1 LVLSLQF
8 RSQGPG
14 HAAGQTLCQSVGLN
28 AKGRHMVSKVAEE
41 DFLFLAE
48 DEAQELQRPKVTGEW
63 HLLIVD
69 DDEEIHTVT
78 RLALSDLLVLGR
90 NLVFHHA
97 YSGKAAIE
105 FLKKNQQIAVILL
118 DVVMESDDAGLLVVQ
133 QIREQLK
140 MEEVRIVLRTGQPG
154 YAPEENVIKEYDIND
169 YKTKT
174 ELTRSKLVTSIISSI
189 RSYQQIRTINQN
201 RLGLQKII
209 NAGANLLEQHSLHEF
224 SEGVVTQISS
234 LIGLHAEGVLCAQI
248 EDDGSASD
256 NVYVL
261 GAAGH
266 YAPFIKCKLE
276 RLNNPR
282 IIQQILQCLQQKRH
296 IFTGSDTVLYLGNA
310 EHSAAVYIESNRP
323 IEDFDRQLI
332 EVFLSNISIGYEN
345 VTLFQQLKHAAYID
359 PLTKTPNRNEFTQLL
374 QDTKRLDPLNNV
386 AVLIDIDHFSDVND
400 GLGQEVGN
408 ELLIAV
414 TRRLVEQFGDVAQIG
429 RIGADVFGLIGPEH
443 ILTPASLNSV
453 FTQPFQASEHALQI
467 NATFGFCRLADTSRQ
482 GLGILKHVYIALN
495 RAKKNLSQNFEYY
508 SSEMEEQM
516 AGRLALLRTLRQDF
530 SQDKL
535 HLWYQPQIALDSNKV
550 IGMEAL
556 LRWPTAQGG
565 FISPAV
571 FIPLAEYSGLIVEI
585 GAWVIQQACQQ
596 IKFLQSHGLQN
607 MRIAVNV
614 SMPQFRN
621 PLFVQSV
628 IDCVERY
635 QVNPAL
641 LELEITESVVMDE
654 PKMVIEALNRLKSY
668 GIKVAIDDFGIGFSS
683 LSYLQQLPLDRIK
696 VDRAFIRDLAAPN
709 GTVIAETIINLGKK
723 LGLATIAEGIETIAQ
738 ADAVR
743 AMGCDEVQGFLYAK
757 PMPTAELLEF
767 LRKS

>member
-1 LVLSLQF
+1 
-8 RSQGPG
+8 
-14 HAAGQTLCQSVGLN
+14 
-28 AKGRHMVSKVAEE
+28 MVSKVAEE

-154 YAPEENVIKEYDIND
+154 YAPEESVIKEYDIND

-535 HLWYQPQIALDSNKV
+535 QLWYQPQIALDSNKV

-723 LGLATIAEGIETIAQ
+723 LGLSTIAEGIETIAQ

-743 AMGCDEVQGFLYAK
+743 AMGCGEVQGFLYAK
-757 PMPTAELLEF
+757 PMPTTELLEF
-767 LRKS
+767 LRNS

>member
-1 LVLSLQF
+1 
-8 RSQGPG
+8 
-14 HAAGQTLCQSVGLN
+14 
-28 AKGRHMVSKVAEE
+28 MVSKVAED

-48 DEAQELQRPKVTGEW
+48 DEAPEMLSPKVAGEW

-105 FLKKNQQIAVILL
+105 FLKTNQQIAVILL

-133 QIREQLK
+133 QIREELK

-154 YAPEENVIKEYDIND
+154 YAPEESVIKEYDIND

-282 IIQQILQCLQQKRH
+282 IIQQILQCLQQRRH
-296 IFTGSDTVLYLGNA
+296 IFTGFDTVLYLGNA

-429 RIGADVFGLIGPEH
+429 RIGADVFGLIGPED
-443 ILTPASLNSV
+443 ILTPSSLNSV

-467 NATFGFCRLADTSRQ
+467 NATFGFCRLTDTSRQ

-535 HLWYQPQIALDSNKV
+535 QLWYQPQIALDNNKV

-596 IKFLQSHGLQN
+596 IKFLQSHGLLN

-621 PLFVQSV
+621 PLFVESV

-654 PKMVIEALNRLKSY
+654 PKIVINALNRLKSY

-723 LGLATIAEGIETIAQ
+723 LGLATIAEGIETQAQ

-757 PMPTAELLEF
+757 PMPTTELLEF
-767 LRKS
+767 LRQSSSSSSG

>member
-1 LVLSLQF
+1 
-8 RSQGPG
+8 
-14 HAAGQTLCQSVGLN
+14 
-28 AKGRHMVSKVAEE
+28 MVSKVTDD

-48 DEAQELQRPKVTGEW
+48 DDSVYTPAPQVTGEW

-78 RLALSDLLVLGR
+78 RLALSDLLVQGR
-90 NLVFHHA
+90 KLVFHHA
-97 YSGKAAIE
+97 YSGRAAIE
-105 FLKKNQQIAVILL
+105 FLKKNPHIAVILL

-133 QIREQLK
+133 QIREQLG
-140 MEEVRIVLRTGQPG
+140 MDEVRIVLRTGQPG
-154 YAPEENVIKEYDIND
+154 YAPEESVIKEYDIND

-248 EDDGSASD
+248 EDDGSASE

-266 YAPFIKCKLE
+266 YAPYIKCKLE
-276 RLNNPR
+276 RLGNER
-282 IIQQILQCLQQKRH
+282 IIQQILHCLAEKRH
-296 IFTGSDTVLYLGNA
+296 IFTAFDTVLYLGNA
-310 EHSAAVYIESNRP
+310 EHSAAVYIETNRP

-359 PLTKTPNRNEFTQLL
+359 PLTKTPNRNEYTQLL
-374 QDTKRLDPLNNV
+374 QETRRLAPENTV

-408 ELLIAV
+408 ELLVSV
-414 TRRLVEQFGDVAQIG
+414 TRRLVVTFGEVAQIA
-429 RIGADVFGLIGPEH
+429 RIGADVFGLIGPEAD
-443 ILTPASLNSV
+443 LTPQRLNAV
-453 FTQPFQASEHALQI
+453 FAEPFLASEHSLQI
-467 NATFGFCRLADTSRQ
+467 NATFGFCRLTDSVRQ
-482 GLGILKHVYIALN
+482 GLGILKQVYIALN
-495 RAKKNLSQNFEYY
+495 RAKKSLAQNYEYY
-508 SSEMEEQM
+508 HTELEDQM
-516 AGRLALLRTLRQDF
+516 AERLALLRRLRQDF

-535 HLWYQPQIALDSNKV
+535 ALWYQPQISLSNNKV

-556 LRWPTAQGG
+556 LRWPDGQGG
-565 FISPAV
+565 YISPAV

-585 GAWVIQQACQQ
+585 GDWVIRQACQQ
-596 IKFLQSHGLQN
+596 IRYLAEQGLEPL
-607 MRIAVNV
+607 RIAVNV
-614 SMPQFRN
+614 SMPQFRS
-621 PLFVQSV
+621 PHFVKSV
-628 IDCVERY
+628 IEAV
-635 QVNPAL
+635 QVSQIDPQL

-654 PKMVIEALNRLKSY
+654 PKIVIEALNQLKTY

-696 VDRAFIRDLAAPN
+696 VDRAFVRDFAKPN
-709 GTVIAETIINLGKK
+709 GAVIAETIVSLGKR
-723 LGLATIAEGIETIAQ
+723 LGLSTIAEGIETPEQ
-738 ADAVR
+738 AAAVK
-743 AMGCDEVQGFLYAK
+743 AMGCDEVQGFMYAK
-757 PMPTAELLEF
+757 PMPTPDLLAF
-767 LRKS
+767 IRNWQP

>member
-1 LVLSLQF
+1 
-8 RSQGPG
+8 
-14 HAAGQTLCQSVGLN
+14 
-28 AKGRHMVSKVAEE
+28 MVSKVTED

-48 DEAQELQRPKVTGEW
+48 DDVPESEVPQITGEW

-90 NLVFHHA
+90 KLVFHHA
-97 YSGKAAIE
+97 YSGKEAIS
-105 FLKKNQQIAVILL
+105 FLQKNQNVAVILL

-133 QIREQLK
+133 QIREQLG
-140 MEEVRIVLRTGQPG
+140 MDEVRIVLRTGQPG
-154 YAPEENVIKEYDIND
+154 YAPEESVIKEYDIND

-248 EDDGSASD
+248 EDDGSTSD

-266 YAPFIKCKLE
+266 YAPYIKCKLE

-296 IFTGSDTVLYLGNA
+296 IFTGFDTVLYLGNA
-310 EHSAAVYIESNRP
+310 EHSAAVYIETNRP

-374 QDTKRLDPLNNV
+374 EETKRLDPGNNV

-414 TRRLVEQFGDVAQIG
+414 TRRLVEHFGDLAQIG
-429 RIGADVFGLIGPEH
+429 RIGADVFGLIGPEDV
-443 ILTPASLNSV
+443 LTPPAINAV
-453 FTQPFQASEHALQI
+453 FTQPFQASEHGLQI
-467 NATFGFCRLADTSRQ
+467 NATLGFCRLVDTVKQ

-516 AGRLALLRTLRQDF
+516 AERLALLRTLRQDF

-535 HLWYQPQIALDSNKV
+535 QLWYQPQISLHTNQV

-556 LRWPTAQGG
+556 LRWPTGQGG
-565 FISPAV
+565 YISPAV

-596 IKFLQSHGLQN
+596 IKYLQSQGLAD

-621 PLFVQSV
+621 PLFVESV
-628 IDCVERY
+628 IDCVQRY
-635 QVNPAL
+635 QVAPEL

-654 PKMVIEALNRLKSY
+654 PKIVIDALNRLKDH

-696 VDRAFIRDLAAPN
+696 VDRAFIRDFAAPN
-709 GTVIAETIINLGKK
+709 GAVIAETIIHLGKK
-723 LGLATIAEGIETIAQ
+723 LGLATIAEGIETQEQ

-743 AMGCDEVQGFLYAK
+743 AMGCDEVQGFMYAK
-757 PMPTAELLEF
+757 PMPTQELLAF
-767 LRKS
+767 LQQSVNPAGKKTD

>member
-1 LVLSLQF
+1 
-8 RSQGPG
+8 
-14 HAAGQTLCQSVGLN
+14 
-28 AKGRHMVSKVAEE
+28 MVSKVTDD

-48 DEAQELQRPKVTGEW
+48 DDSVYTPAPQVTGEW

-78 RLALSDLLVLGR
+78 RLALSDLLVQGR
-90 NLVFHHA
+90 KLVFHHA
-97 YSGKAAIE
+97 YSGRAAIE
-105 FLKKNQQIAVILL
+105 FLKKNPHIAVILL

-133 QIREQLK
+133 QIREQLG
-140 MEEVRIVLRTGQPG
+140 MDEVRIVLRTGQPG
-154 YAPEENVIKEYDIND
+154 YAPEESVIKEYDIND

-248 EDDGSASD
+248 EDDGSASE

-266 YAPFIKCKLE
+266 YAPYIKCKLE
-276 RLNNPR
+276 RLGNER
-282 IIQQILQCLQQKRH
+282 IIQQILHCLAEKRH
-296 IFTGSDTVLYLGNA
+296 IFTAFDTVLYLGNA
-310 EHSAAVYIESNRP
+310 EHSAAVYIETNRP

-359 PLTKTPNRNEFTQLL
+359 PLTKTPNRNEYTQLL
-374 QDTKRLDPLNNV
+374 QETRRLAPDNTV

-408 ELLIAV
+408 ELLVSV
-414 TRRLVEQFGDVAQIG
+414 TRRLVGTFGEVAQIA
-429 RIGADVFGLIGPEH
+429 RIGADVFGLIGPEAE
-443 ILTPASLNSV
+443 LTPQRLNAV
-453 FTQPFQASEHALQI
+453 FAEPFLASEHSLQI
-467 NATFGFCRLADTSRQ
+467 NATFGFCRLADSVRQ
-482 GLGILKHVYIALN
+482 GLGILKQVYIALN
-495 RAKKNLSQNFEYY
+495 RAKKSLAQNYEYY
-508 SSEMEEQM
+508 HTELEDQM
-516 AGRLALLRTLRQDF
+516 AERLALLRRLRQDF

-535 HLWYQPQIALDSNKV
+535 ALWYQPQISLSDNKV

-556 LRWPTAQGG
+556 LRWPDGQGG
-565 FISPAV
+565 YISPAV

-585 GAWVIQQACQQ
+585 GDWVIRQACQQ
-596 IKFLQSHGLQN
+596 IRYLAEQGLEPL
-607 MRIAVNV
+607 RIAVNV
-614 SMPQFRN
+614 SMPQFRS
-621 PLFVQSV
+621 PHFVKSV
-628 IDCVERY
+628 IEAVHASQIDP
-635 QVNPAL
+635 QL

-654 PKMVIEALNRLKSY
+654 PKIVIEALNQLKTY

-696 VDRAFIRDLAAPN
+696 VDRAFVRDFAKPN
-709 GTVIAETIINLGKK
+709 GAVIAETIVSLGKR
-723 LGLATIAEGIETIAQ
+723 LGLSTIAEGIETPEQ
-738 ADAVR
+738 AAAVK
-743 AMGCDEVQGFLYAK
+743 AMGCDEVQGFMYAK
-757 PMPTAELLEF
+757 PMPTPDLLAF
-767 LRKS
+767 IRNWQP

>member
-1 LVLSLQF
+1 
-8 RSQGPG
+8 
-14 HAAGQTLCQSVGLN
+14 
-28 AKGRHMVSKVAEE
+28 MVSKVTDD

-48 DEAQELQRPKVTGEW
+48 DDSVYTPAPQVTGEW

-78 RLALSDLLVLGR
+78 RLALSDLLVQGR
-90 NLVFHHA
+90 RLVFHHA
-97 YSGKAAIE
+97 YSGRAAIE
-105 FLKKNQQIAVILL
+105 FLKKNPHIAVILL

-133 QIREQLK
+133 QIREQLG
-140 MEEVRIVLRTGQPG
+140 MDEVRIVLRTGQPG
-154 YAPEENVIKEYDIND
+154 YAPEESVIKEYDIND

-266 YAPFIKCKLE
+266 YAPYIKCKLE
-276 RLNNPR
+276 RLGNER
-282 IIQQILQCLQQKRH
+282 IIQQILHCLAEKRH
-296 IFTGSDTVLYLGNA
+296 IFTAFDTVLYLGNA
-310 EHSAAVYIESNRP
+310 EHSAAVYIETNRP

-359 PLTKTPNRNEFTQLL
+359 PLTKTPNRNEYTQLL
-374 QDTKRLDPLNNV
+374 QETRRLAPESTV

-400 GLGQEVGN
+400 GLGQEIGN
-408 ELLIAV
+408 ELLVSV
-414 TRRLVEQFGDVAQIG
+414 THRLVARFGDIAQIA
-429 RIGADVFGLIGPEH
+429 RIGADVFGLIGPEAQ
-443 ILTPASLNSV
+443 LTPQHLNAV
-453 FTQPFQASEHALQI
+453 FAEPFQASEHSLQI
-467 NATFGFCRLADTSRQ
+467 NATFGFCRLTDTVRQ
-482 GLGILKHVYIALN
+482 GLGILKQVYIALN
-495 RAKKNLSQNFEYY
+495 RAKKNLSQNFEFYHA
-508 SSEMEEQM
+508 ELEDQM
-516 AGRLALLRTLRQDF
+516 AERLALLRRLRQDF

-535 HLWYQPQIALDSNKV
+535 ALWYQPQISLSDNKI

-556 LRWPTAQGG
+556 LRWPDGQGG
-565 FISPAV
+565 YISPAV

-585 GAWVIQQACQQ
+585 GDWVIRQACQQ
-596 IKFLQSHGLQN
+596 IRYLAEQGLEPL
-607 MRIAVNV
+607 RIAVNV
-614 SMPQFRN
+614 SMPQFRS
-621 PLFVQSV
+621 PHFVKSV
-628 IDCVERY
+628 IDAVEASRIDP
-635 QVNPAL
+635 QL

-654 PKMVIEALNRLKSY
+654 PKIVIDALNQLKAH

-696 VDRAFIRDLAAPN
+696 VDRAFVRDFAKPN
-709 GTVIAETIINLGKK
+709 GSVIAETIVSLGKR
-723 LGLATIAEGIETIAQ
+723 LGLSTIAEGIETPEQ
-738 ADAVR
+738 AAAVK
-743 AMGCDEVQGFLYAK
+743 AMGCDEVQGFMYAK
-757 PMPTAELLEF
+757 PMPTAELLAF
-767 LRKS
+767 IGKWRP

>member
-1 LVLSLQF
+1 
-8 RSQGPG
+8 
-14 HAAGQTLCQSVGLN
+14 
-28 AKGRHMVSKVAEE
+28 MVSKVAEE

-414 TRRLVEQFGDVAQIG
+414 TRRLVEQFGDAAQIG

-535 HLWYQPQIALDSNKV
+535 QLWYQPQIALDSNKV

-723 LGLATIAEGIETIAQ
+723 LGLATIAEGIETVAQ

-757 PMPTAELLEF
+757 PMPTTELLEF
-767 LRKS
+767 LRNS

>member
-1 LVLSLQF
+1 
-8 RSQGPG
+8 
-14 HAAGQTLCQSVGLN
+14 
-28 AKGRHMVSKVAEE
+28 MVSKVAEE

-154 YAPEENVIKEYDIND
+154 YAPEESVIKEYDIND

-453 FTQPFQASEHALQI
+453 FTQLFQASEHALQI

-535 HLWYQPQIALDSNKV
+535 QLWYQPQIALDSNKV

-723 LGLATIAEGIETIAQ
+723 LGLSTIAEGIETIAQ

-757 PMPTAELLEF
+757 PMPTTELLEF
-767 LRKS
+767 LRNS

>member
-1 LVLSLQF
+1 
-8 RSQGPG
+8 
-14 HAAGQTLCQSVGLN
+14 
-28 AKGRHMVSKVAEE
+28 MVSKVA
-41 DFLFLAE
+41 DDDILFLAE
-48 DEAQELQRPKVTGEW
+48 DDSSSSPACQSSGEW

-69 DDEEIHTVT
+69 DDDEIHTVT
-78 RLALSDLLVLGR
+78 RLALSDLLILGR
-90 NLVFHHA
+90 KLVFHHA

-105 FLKKNQQIAVILL
+105 FLKKNQHIAVILL

-133 QIREQLK
+133 QIREQLG
-140 MEEVRIVLRTGQPG
+140 MDEVRIVLRTGQPG
-154 YAPEENVIKEYDIND
+154 YAPEESVIKEYDIND

-248 EDDGSASD
+248 EDDGSASE

-266 YAPFIKCKLE
+266 YAPYIKCRLE
-276 RLNNPR
+276 RLDNER
-282 IIQQILQCLQQKRH
+282 IIQQILLCLTEKRH
-296 IFTGSDTVLYLGNA
+296 IFTVHDTVLYLGNA
-310 EHSAAVYIESNRP
+310 EHNAAVYIETNRP

-374 QDTKRLDPLNNV
+374 QDTRRLSPEQTV

-400 GLGQEVGN
+400 GLGQEIGN

-414 TRRLVEQFGDVAQIG
+414 TKRLVQLFGDVAQIA

-443 ILTPASLNSV
+443 ALSPHALNQV
-453 FTQPFQASEHALQI
+453 FVEPFNASEHSLQL
-467 NATFGFCRLADTSRQ
+467 NATFGFCRLTESTRQ
-482 GLGILKHVYIALN
+482 GLGILKQVYIALN
-495 RAKKNLSQNFEYY
+495 RAKKNLSQNYEYY
-508 SSEMEEQM
+508 NSQLEDQMSE
-516 AGRLALLRTLRQDF
+516 RLAMIRRLRQDF
-530 SQDKL
+530 NDHKL
-535 HLWYQPQIALDSNKV
+535 ELWYQPQLSLADNRI
-550 IGMEAL
+550 IGLEAL
-556 LRWPTAQGG
+556 LRWPDGSGG
-565 FISPAV
+565 YISPAT
-571 FIPLAEYSGLIVEI
+571 FIPLAEYSGLIVDI
-585 GAWVIQQACQQ
+585 GAWVIQQACRQ
-596 IKFLQSHGLQN
+596 IGLLNADPQN
-607 MRIAVNV
+607 NAIRIAVNV
-614 SMPQFRN
+614 SMPQFRS
-621 PLFVQSV
+621 PHFIKTVTDAVQANK
-628 IDCVERY
+628 I
-635 QVNPAL
+635 NPAQ

-654 PKMVIEALNRLKSY
+654 PKMVIEALNQLKAH
-668 GIKVAIDDFGIGFSS
+668 GVKVAIDDFGIGFSS

-696 VDRAFIRDLAAPN
+696 VDRAFVRDFAKPN
-709 GTVIAETIINLGKK
+709 GTVIAETIVSLGKR
-723 LGLATIAEGIETIAQ
+723 LGLATIAEGIETAEQ
-738 ADAVR
+738 AAAVK

-757 PMPTAELLEF
+757 PMPVRELLVF
-767 LRKS
+767 LQDWQAS